1 LIRISAIPVL
11 VFAFLLGSR
20 VLAEAPPSMTLE
32 QAIEQALANHPN
44 VASAAAGRRSAE
56 GAAMSAK
63 SALLPTVQ
71 ANASKS
77 RMQDESP
84 LFEGSSTSV
93 SASQLLFDLGR
104 TPHNIAAAQ
113 AQLRAARASEL
124 DTQLAVARAVT
135 DAYFGLLRAQGISEA
150 SAQTLKSREY
160 DRDAAQARLDNGS
173 AARFD
178 VLRAETA
185 LAQSR
190 QAHVAALADV
200 RSAQVTLNSAIGRV
214 GTDEIST
221 VEPGPA
227 PEQTEKD
234 PVAFALSNRSDVLV
248 ARLGADAARHSLS
261 ASRVGNAPTL
271 SADGQLNGASK
282 TFPADTLRWSAGI
295 SLSWTVFDG
304 FRNAGAVK
312 SAQGSVQRAEA
323 DLRAT
328 ELAATQ
334 QVTNAVIAVE
344 TGQEQVR
351 LGEATLLQASEARD
365 VAVGRYQAGAG
376 TQLEVSDAESQLY
389 TARVDLVNARY
400 ALAQAQRDLNYVMG
414 RLKPGVSR

>member
-1 LIRISAIPVL
+1 MGAV
-11 VFAFLLGSR
+11 LLGAR
-20 VLAEAPPSMTLE
+20 VLADAPASMTLD
-32 QAIEQALANHPN
+32 QAIAQALANHPSI
-44 VASAAAGRRSAE
+44 ASAAAGRRSAE
-56 GAAMSAK
+56 GAVMSAR
-63 SALLPTVQ
+63 SALLPSVQ
-71 ANASKS
+71 ASASKS
-77 RMQDESP
+77 RIQDEPP
-84 LFEGSSTSV
+84 LFEGASTSV

-104 TPHNIAAAQ
+104 TPHTIAAAQ
-113 AQLRAARASEL
+113 AQLRAARAGEM
-124 DTQLAVARAVT
+124 DTRLQVARAAT
-135 DAYFGLLRAQGISEA
+135 AAYFGLLKAQGIAAA
-150 SAQTLKSREY
+150 SAETLKSRQF

-190 QAHVAALADV
+190 QALVAAQADV
-200 RSAQVTLNSAIGRV
+200 RSAQVALNSAIGRV
-214 GTDEIST
+214 GTVEITT

-234 PVAFALSNRSDVLV
+234 PVAFALVNRPDVVV
-248 ARLGADAARHSLS
+248 ARLGVEASRQSLS
-261 ASRVGNAPTL
+261 ATKVGNAPTL
-271 SADGQLNGASK
+271 SADGQLGGTAT
-282 TFPADTLRWSAGI
+282 TFPADTLRWTAGI
-295 SLSWTVFDG
+295 TLSWTAFDG

-312 SAQGSVQRAEA
+312 SAQGNVQRAEA

-328 ELAATQ
+328 ELSATQ

-351 LGEATLLQASEARD
+351 LGEATLQQASEARD

-376 TQLEVSDAESQLY
+376 TQLEVSDAESQLS

-400 ALAQAQRDLNYVMG
+400 ALALAQRDLNYVMG
-414 RLKPGVSR
+414 RLGPG